1 MIVHHVPI
9 AAGRKRIDT
18 AIKTRCPRASHFIY
32 YNIIDRTRGKRLWAK
47 ANASHA
53 APNQSANTKLKARR
67 ML

>member
-32 YNIIDRTRGKRLWAK
+32 YNIIGGTRGKRLP
-47 ANASHA
+47 A
-53 APNQSANTKLKARR
+53 ALISIIAVFVIAP
-67 ML
+67 